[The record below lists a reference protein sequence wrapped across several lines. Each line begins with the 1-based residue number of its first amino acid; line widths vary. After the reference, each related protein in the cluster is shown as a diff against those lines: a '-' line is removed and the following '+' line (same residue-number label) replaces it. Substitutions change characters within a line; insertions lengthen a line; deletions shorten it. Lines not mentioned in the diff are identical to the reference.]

1 MSLPRNFAFFAVD
14 LRDLPHPFPPP
25 QAGEG
30 QAGSTSAPRQGAQE
44 RLVPVRN
51 GSLPEA
57 PAGGHITHVGALL
70 EDVPVALPA
79 EPAELV
85 AAAGLD
91 RAPLRVV
98 KAGDDVFVVP
108 PPEAGAAVAAAA
120 GATPD
125 EPAVVVPVA
134 VEAVDGAV
142 VTFVGFAPV
151 VAGTAAALLP
161 SVTAP
166 RLVTAYGFAAVCAAA
181 GTMAAK
187 NNSAAQR
194 NSRVIM
200 QRHS

>member
-1 MSLPRNFAFFAVD
+1 
-14 LRDLPHPFPPP
+14 
-25 QAGEG
+25 
-30 QAGSTSAPRQGAQE
+30 
-44 RLVPVRN
+44 
-51 GSLPEA
+51 
-57 PAGGHITHVGALL
+57 
-70 EDVPVALPA
+70 VALPA